1 MALAPVSVASPP
13 SRVQVLGARELP
25 YAPLL
30 CNTRGR
36 RDLLKKVIKLVSL
49 KAWHQG
55 WLRHLWSL
63 FRLQFQISKLYYLTN
78 QKENALTFLN

>member
-1 MALAPVSVASPP
+1 MPSSALGAAAAGAVALAPVSVASPP

-36 RDLLKKVIKLVSL
+36 RDLLRSFIKLVSL
-49 KAWHQG
+49 VV
-55 WLRHLWSL
+55 
-63 FRLQFQISKLYYLTN
+63 
-78 QKENALTFLN
+78 